1 MPNLLTASGLA
12 SAHSAAYS
20 SLGCDVG
27 QACNS
32 TAVEFQFAMLQAGLA
47 LGLLNTKE
55 LSQLLPAEAW
65 GITLQPSC
73 ADGGVRLILPEPVV
87 RLNGSAPTAAL
98 FHLTLDGDVA
108 VLNAAAL
115 VGPRQIGGS
124 TVYVIELSPE
134 LIPPSGGKSL
144 SLRIEEETLVA
155 PLRGLMPRMTLST
168 TLADCLAP
176 SMNQTDLLSP
186 GLTGPG
192 CPWLGGLMAS
202 ALMAAL
208 SLLEFSW
215 RLLPRKGRIG
225 RGRPSSISIAPE
237 PTPAIPLPRGQS
249 SECILPRETL
259 PSSPPS
265 RYRTRTRVEDDAKRA
280 VKTPAAESPPM
291 RLSRSTTSCSSST
304 DLCSSSSN
312 SSRSSS
318 RNGHRHNID
327 PLTRAWLGSFSVAK
341 AAVGDKPKLSMVV
354 WIVSVAASA
363 CLLALASARRV
374 VFVQTVV
381 PLLPVWFAQSYL
393 LSGQCGQRQSGR
405 ALLPALRT
413 LGICAMSIAVAVV
426 TAIPS
431 ATDLLPL
438 RRLLIVGPAAFFAAL
453 FIAVDAVFSRQPYY
467 AFKKL
472 GPEAWG
478 SLALLAAVLAVVV
491 GVPPFALGG
500 SFPCHSI
507 EASVF
512 GTVTALLAPLS
523 LGLLWRVRRSSI
535 GLNASLA
542 PRQAP
547 WRRAYRNTVGK
558 KPPYAPAGGAREP
571 PEPNRARI
579 YTVEEA
585 EAETEAEVKLKAAEE
600 ARLAIQ
606 AKVANVVLR
615 GRVDE
620 LDINAD
626 LRFPTPRSA
635 TRQLRVTLPPI
646 STPILPGQLRVTLPP
661 ISAARQPACLPAV
674 SPFVKRSRSSLDL
687 NT

>member
-1 MPNLLTASGLA
+1 MPNLLTPSGLA

-32 TAVEFQFAMLQAGLA
+32 TAVEFQFALLQAGLV
-47 LGLLNTKE
+47 LGLLNTE
-55 LSQLLPAEAW
+55 ALSQLLPAEAW
-65 GITLQPSC
+65 GITLHC

-144 SLRIEEETLVA
+144 SLSIEEETLVA

-186 GLTGPG
+186 GLTGPD

-354 WIVSVAASA
+354 WIASVAAST
-363 CLLALASARRV
+363 CLLALASTRRV
-374 VFVQTVV
+374 VFDVQTVV

-438 RRLLIVGPAAFFAAL
+438 RRLIIVGPAAFFAAL
-453 FIAVDAVFSRQPYY
+453 FIAADALFSRQPYY
-467 AFKKL
+467 AIKKL

-615 GRVDE
+615 GRVDKS
-620 LDINAD
+620 DINAD
-626 LRFPTPRSA
+626 LRSPTPRSA

-646 STPILPGQLRVTLPP
+646 SAPILPGQLRVTLPP